1 MEKYGELIAA
11 ALEVRKCAYA
21 PYSKFLVGAALRT
34 KSGKVFVGCNVE
46 NISFGLTSC
55 AEQGAISAAVAAG
68 EKNFDA
74 MVVVADSKEPAFPCG
89 RCRQVMAEFDQDLEI
104 ATATLDGKC
113 ETFRLSE
120 ILPKA

>member
-1 MEKYGELIAA
+1 M
-11 ALEVRKCAYA
+11 RKKCLTILLLFVFAVVCA
-21 PYSKFLVGAALRT
+21 
-34 KSGKVFVGCNVE
+34 
-46 NISFGLTSC
+46 
-55 AEQGAISAAVAAG
+55 Q
-68 EKNFDA
+68 KNFDA

-120 ILPKA
+120 ILPKAKQGILE